1 MIDINKK
8 QNEVSNEI
16 DELKKKINTDEA
28 RDGLNQD
35 YQDQLNAL
43 QQQL

>member
-8 QNEVSNEI
+8 QNETSNEI
-16 DELKKKINTDEA
+16 ADLEKKINSDEA

-35 YQDQLNAL
+35 YQD
-43 QQQL
+43 